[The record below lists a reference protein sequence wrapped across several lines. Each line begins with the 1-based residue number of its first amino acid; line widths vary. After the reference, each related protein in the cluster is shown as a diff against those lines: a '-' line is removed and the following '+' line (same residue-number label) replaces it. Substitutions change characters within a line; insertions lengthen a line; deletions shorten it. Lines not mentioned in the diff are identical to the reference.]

1 LMASYERRLNV
12 HRQGESI
19 LNETKSAKGSLR
31 TNPKDKK
38 KRSVKHEQGYTA
50 AIESTDDSTDCTT
63 TSSESTEGELVEYA
77 NLTRDEIRTIP
88 HSHWCSDSCASSH
101 MTDDKSLFRLQLI
114 PIRRRT
120 ILVGGGQLYADFIGT
135 AELKVKGSGSV
146 LLSDVLYVPNLGVN
160 LLSSR
165 KFCRSKGLK
174 FAGNENRM
182 AFWHNRTKIL
192 EASVKGG
199 SI

>member
-1 LMASYERRLNV
+1 M
-12 HRQGESI
+12 
-19 LNETKSAKGSLR
+19 
-31 TNPKDKK
+31 
-38 KRSVKHEQGYTA
+38 
-50 AIESTDDSTDCTT
+50 
-63 TSSESTEGELVEYA
+63 EYA
-77 NLTRDEIRTIP
+77 NLTRDELRTIP

-101 MTDDKSLFRLQLI
+101 MTDDKSLFRSQLT

-165 KFCRSKGLK
+165 KLCRSKGLK
-174 FAGNENRM
+174 FTGDDNRM

-199 SI
+199 VYIISWVKLDLINTAFNIVKYIEYI